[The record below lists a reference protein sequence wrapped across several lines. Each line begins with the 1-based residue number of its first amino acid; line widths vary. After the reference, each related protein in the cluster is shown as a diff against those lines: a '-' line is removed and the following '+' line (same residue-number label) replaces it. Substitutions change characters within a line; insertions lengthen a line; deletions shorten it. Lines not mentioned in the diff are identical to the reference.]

1 MNHSYHIGEL
11 AEEFGVTTRTIR
23 FYEEKGLLSPRREGQ
38 QRCYSAADRTKL
50 RLILRGKRLGFSLD
64 ESAEIIRMYGAPGSS
79 RKQLEA
85 LMKKITD
92 KRRQLQ
98 EQRRELDAMLTEM
111 DQAEQRC
118 SEALA
123 RLDKQTKTE
132 TS

>member
-1 MNHSYHIGEL
+1 MNQSYHIGAL
-11 AEEFGVTTRTIR
+11 AKEFGVTTRTIR
-23 FYEEKGLLSPRREGQ
+23 FYEEKGLLAPRREGR

-64 ESAEIIRMYGAPGSS
+64 ESAEIIRMYGSPGSS
-79 RKQLEA
+79 RKQLQA
-85 LMKKITD
+85 LVEKIAD

-98 EQRRELDAMLTEM
+98 ERRRELDAMLKEM

-123 RLDKQTKTE
+123 RLDKNT
-132 TS
+132 